1 MITVRP
7 RVLAGQTG
15 RTGYTLTGICT
26 AIRWKFVA
34 RKLAF
39 GFVALLLTALIVLPG
54 RAAAQQQ
61 TGALCVATFADSNGN
76 GIREEGETAL
86 PGVNVNLSTAGVII
100 LTHITAEGENQHC
113 FENLLPGY
121 YTITFTDS
129 PTYRPTTSNEGTFEL
144 AGGQRLTIN
153 DFGAVPIPLSNLRA
167 EVAAQVAAARSED
180 EPLDTS
186 VRLLLA
192 TVGSMVVMIF
202 MIGVGAVIM
211 GLQRGGRDG
220 KRPRQQ
226 GTLPPPPPTQIAPPP
241 GSR

>member
-1 MITVRP
+1 
-7 RVLAGQTG
+7 
-15 RTGYTLTGICT
+15 
-26 AIRWKFVA
+26 VA
-34 RKLAF
+34 RKLSF

-86 PGVNVNLSTAGVII
+86 AGVNVNLSTAGVII

-167 EVAAQVAAARSED
+167 EVAAQIAAASSED

-211 GLQRGGRDG
+211 GLQRGRKTRGPAG
-220 KRPRQQ
+220 KAATPAPTNTDHTPAGVALTVRQQ
-226 GTLPPPPPTQIAPPP
+226 VPVHGGNQSHGIDIVLFEKLRAIIIE
-241 GSR
+241 R